1 MTTATAQ
8 PLPPVWR
15 VPVAQWVVSALV
27 AAALIAAF
35 FPGLEFMVANWEQ
48 VEEYSYGYFIPVI
61 SAFLIW
67 QRSDRLREAELRGS
81 WTGLFAV
88 VLGMLMGVVGD
99 LSAIRIIG
107 QYGFVIALVGLAVGF
122 IGWRGVRIIAMP
134 LLVLLFMIPMPQFLL
149 RELSQQLQLVSSQ
162 IGVELIRMFGISV
175 FLEGNVIDL
184 GAYKLQVVDACS
196 GLRYLFPLMVLGFL
210 AAYFFQGALWKR
222 ALILISTIPLTIVI
236 NSLRIGL
243 IGVTVENWGPSMAEG
258 LVHDF
263 EGWFMFMVCIALLI
277 GEMSVLARIGSK
289 PQSLRAVF
297 GLEYPEPVPVGTP
310 IRYNRF
316 PMPMVV
322 GGLLLLAVAATTLWG
337 PLNQQIKPQR
347 TQYTQFPL
355 QLPGG
360 WAGRQDSIDK
370 DILLTL
376 AVDDYFIANYT
387 RGNSPWVNFYSAYYD
402 SQSSG
407 ASSHSP
413 RTCIPGGGWK
423 LDRID
428 EHTVDIAAANGLPAS
443 SLKVNRTVIQ
453 KGEDRQL
460 VYYWFDQR
468 GRNLTD
474 ELEVKWYILHDAITR
489 SRTDGALMR
498 LVTAVSPNEDI
509 ADADRRLADF
519 IGEVSPLLP
528 EYVPR

>member
-8 PLPPVWR
+8 PVPPVWR
-15 VPVAQWVVSALV
+15 VPAAQWVVAAFV

-35 FPGLEFMVANWEQ
+35 FPGLEFMVSNWEQ

-67 QRSDRLREAELRGS
+67 QRSDRLRAAELRGS

-88 VLGMLMGVVGD
+88 VLGTLMGVLGD
-99 LSAIRIIG
+99 ISAIRIIG

-134 LLVLLFMIPMPQFLL
+134 LVVLLFMIPMPQFVL
-149 RELSQQLQLVSSQ
+149 RELSQQLQLLSSQ
-162 IGVELIRMFGISV
+162 IGVELIRLFGISV

-184 GAYKLQVVDACS
+184 GVYKLQVVDACS

-210 AAYFFQGALWKR
+210 AASFFQGALWKR
-222 ALILISTIPLTIVI
+222 AVILISTVPLTIVI

-243 IGVTVENWGPSMAEG
+243 IGVTVEYWGTSMAEG
-258 LVHDF
+258 MLHDF
-263 EGWFMFMVCIALLI
+263 EGWFMFMVCIALLVA
-277 GEMSVLARIGSK
+277 EMSLLARIGSK

-316 PMPMVV
+316 PMPMVA
-322 GGLLLLAVAATTLWG
+322 GGLLLLAVVATTLWG

-347 TQYTQFPL
+347 TPYTQFPL

-360 WAGRQDSIDK
+360 WAGRQDNIDK
-370 DILLTL
+370 QILLTL

-423 LDRID
+423 LDRIED
-428 EHTVDIAAANGLPAS
+428 HTVGIAAANGRPAS

-474 ELEVKWYILHDAITR
+474 ELEVKWFILHDAITR

-498 LVTAVSPNEDI
+498 LVTAVSPHEDL
-509 ADADRRLADF
+509 ADADRRLEAF